1 MLTEIHTLSVKTDE
15 YLGCVMM
22 SIVGKFRLYDY
33 NFFFFVALK
42 LFVVRSSIACDTFFL
57 I

>member
-33 NFFFFVALK
+33 NFFFL
-42 LFVVRSSIACDTFFL
+42 
-57 I
+57 

>member
-15 YLGCVMM
+15 YFGCVMM
-22 SIVGKFRLYDY
+22 SMVGKFRLYDY
-33 NFFFFVALK
+33 DFFVAFK